1 MLGPED
7 LEAVPLLED
16 KIRNRDARVGIVGI
30 GYVGLPLS
38 LTVARAGFRVTAFDI
53 DREKVESLNA
63 GKSYIEY
70 IPDSDIAGHIESG
83 QFEATDDFD
92 RLSEVDTILIC
103 VPTPLREHNEPD
115 LSFVVSTAESIAQRL
130 RRGQLIVLESTT
142 YPGTTQEVLKPI
154 LEKGGLQCGRDFFLA
169 YSPEREDPANKD
181 YSTFSIPKLVGGVD
195 AKSGELAALFYSA
208 VVEKAVPL
216 SGARE
221 AEAAK
226 ILENVYRSVNIALVN
241 ELKVIFD
248 KMGIDIW
255 EVITAARTKPFG
267 FQAFYPGPGLG
278 GHCVPIDP
286 FYLAWKAREF
296 GQPTRFIEL
305 AGEINRAMPE
315 YVVTR
320 LVEALNEKGKHV
332 KGSRILVLGVSYKK
346 DVGDT
351 RESPA
356 LPIIDALRH
365 HGAQVAYHDP
375 HVGEIPGT
383 RQYPDMQ
390 MKSTELTASVLQFQ
404 DAVLVIT
411 GHSSIDYE
419 WLVENSTLVVDTRNA
434 CESVRKHR
442 DRIVKA

>member
-1 MLGPED
+1 MGPED
-7 LEAVPLLED
+7 SGVVALLKD
-16 KIRNRDARVGIVGI
+16 KIRDHSAKVGIIGI

-38 LTVARAGFRVTAFDI
+38 LTVARTGFPVVAFDI
-53 DREKVESLNA
+53 DDEKVKSLNA

-70 IPDSDIAGHIESG
+70 IPDSDIVQFVDTG

-92 RLSEVDTILIC
+92 RLSEADIVIIC

-115 LSFVVSTAESIAQRL
+115 LSFVVKTANSVAQRL
-130 RRGQLIVLESTT
+130 RSDQLIVLESTT

-154 LEKGGLQCGRDFFLA
+154 LEKGGLSCGQDFFLA

-181 YSTFSIPKLVGGVD
+181 FSTYSIPKLVGGVD
-195 AKSGELAALFYSA
+195 KKSGELAALFYSS
-208 VVEKAVPL
+208 VVEKAVSL
-216 SGARE
+216 SNARE

-241 ELKVIFD
+241 ELKIIFD
-248 KMGIDIW
+248 KMGIDVW
-255 EVITAARTKPFG
+255 EVIAAASTKPFG

-305 AGEINRAMPE
+305 AGEINRSMPE
-315 YVVTR
+315 YVITR
-320 LVEALNEKGKHV
+320 LSEALNSAHKHI
-332 KGSRILVLGVSYKK
+332 KGSKILVLGVSYKK
-346 DVGDT
+346 DVGDM

-356 LPIIDALRH
+356 LVIIDSLH
-365 HGAQVAYHDP
+365 HLGAQVAYHDP
-375 HVGEIPGT
+375 HVDEIRAT
-383 RQYPDMQ
+383 RRYPDIH
-390 MKSTELTASVLQFQ
+390 MKSSDLTKQNLQAQ
-404 DAVLVIT
+404 DAVLIVT
-411 GHSSIDYE
+411 DHSVVDYE
-419 WLVENSTLVVDTRNA
+419 QVVENSALVVDTRNA
-434 CESVRKHR
+434 CKGISKHR